1 MGLRDGDAPGRYS
14 SEAVSAKVHGD
25 VAGGGSHGSHDC
37 RRDAIG
43 RFLRLCERNVATVL
57 FRARH
62 SNEMNQ
68 VGAGEEG
75 AESHGEKIKEE
86 EAAMVDARS
95 ERDVDGNAL
104 GADRERRESKR
115 RGRDKGRREGRWTN

>member
-1 MGLRDGDAPGRYS
+1 MC
-14 SEAVSAKVHGD
+14 V
-25 VAGGGSHGSHDC
+25 C
-37 RRDAIG
+37 RADS
-43 RFLRLCERNVATVL
+43 LRLCERNVATVL

-68 VGAGEEG
+68 VSAGEEG

-104 GADRERRESKR
+104 GADRERRR
-115 RGRDKGRREGRWTN
+115 AKGERAIKAAEKGDGQIRYF